1 MEIDVTRSLII
12 IAICTARTFLERAL
26 PFVVFRGHEV
36 PPVVRYLGTV
46 LPMAIMATLVIYC
59 IRDIRFTAPG
69 TCLPYLIGIAVTAL
83 AHLWKRNSL
92 LSIALGTA
100 VYMVMVQTVFA

>member
-1 MEIDVTRSLII
+1 MGIDVTRSILII
-12 IAICTARTFLERAL
+12 LICGICTYLERAL
-26 PFVVFRGHEV
+26 PFVVFHGREV
-36 PPVVRYLGTV
+36 PAAVRYLGKV

-59 IRDIRFTAPG
+59 IKDISFTAPG

-83 AHLWKRNSL
+83 VHLWKRNNL

-100 VYMVMVQTVFA
+100 VYMVMVQLIFV